1 MRTTTNQGRK
11 TVNRRL
17 IRPSLS
23 EVRNQGSGD
32 KQSHSKRK
40 PAPPESTQ
48 AEAYYYIK
56 QMQTKTPIV
65 VVLNDGETLRGW
77 IEWYDKDCIKVHRN
91 TGPNLLLFKS
101 CIKYLYKD
109 EEGETE
115 AAPEE
120 LEVAHSRGGN

>member
-1 MRTTTNQGRK
+1 M
-11 TVNRRL
+11 NRRL

-48 AEAYYYIK
+48 AEAYYFIK
-56 QMQTKTPIV
+56 QMQAKTPMV
-65 VVLNDGETLRGW
+65 VILNDGETLRGW
-77 IEWYDKDCIKVHRN
+77 IEWYDKDCIKIHRH
-91 TGPNLLLFKS
+91 TGPNLLLYKS
-101 CIKYLYKD
+101 CIKYLYKN
-109 EEGETE
+109 EEGEGEGEGESE

-120 LEVAHSRGGN
+120 LEVTHARGGG